1 MMQGTVKFFDG
12 KRGYGFIQPT
22 DGGPDV
28 FVHVTDLAGS
38 GTILSEGQAVT
49 FEVATCATAVEGCE
63 RSGGLKMKPRRLHIE
78 LQASVSAD

>member
-49 FEVATCATAVEGCE
+49 FEVGNTRDGRSKAANVRAV
-63 RSGGLKMKPRRLHIE
+63 
-78 LQASVSAD
+78 

>member
-12 KRGYGFIQPT
+12 KRGFGFIQPT

-38 GTILSEGQAVT
+38 GTASEGQAVT
-49 FEVATCATAVEGCE
+49 FEVGSRRDG
-63 RSGGLKMKPRRLHIE
+63 RSKAANVRPL
-78 LQASVSAD
+78 

>member
-28 FVHVTDLAGS
+28 FVHISDLAGS
-38 GTILSEGQAVT
+38 DTILSEGSRVT
-49 FEVATCATAVEGCE
+49 FEVGNSRDG
-63 RSGGLKMKPRRLHIE
+63 RSKAANVRLI
-78 LQASVSAD
+78 